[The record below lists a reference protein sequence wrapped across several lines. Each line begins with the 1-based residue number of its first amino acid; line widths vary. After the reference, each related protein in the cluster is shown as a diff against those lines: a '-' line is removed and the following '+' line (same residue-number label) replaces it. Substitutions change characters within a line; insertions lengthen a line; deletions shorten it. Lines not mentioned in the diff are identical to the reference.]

1 MNAKLY
7 KRQAAYYETDRMGIV
22 HHSNYI
28 RYFEEAKN
36 AFLNEI
42 GCDILEM
49 ENQGLI
55 IPNVDAYARYITPIG
70 FSDNFTV
77 ETRLTKFNGVRM
89 AFEYTIILDKNNKIA
104 ATGHTMHCFASKDL
118 KPVSIKHSFPN
129 YFKKIKSN
137 IYKSI

>member
-1 MNAKLY
+1 MNSKLY

-28 RYFEEAKN
+28 RYFEEAKT
-36 AFLNEI
+36 AFLHEI

-70 FSDNFTV
+70 FSDCFTI
-77 ETRLTKFNGVRM
+77 ETRLTEFNGARM
-89 AFEYTIILDKNNKIA
+89 AFEYKIILDKNNKIA
-104 ATGHTMHCFASKDL
+104 ATGHTMHCFTNQNL